1 MLAAEK
7 NGHVNFVTGLFSH
20 THMLTDITFLN
31 DLSHSNDKIANL

>member
-7 NGHVNFVTGLFSH
+7 NGHVTLLLDFTH
-20 THMLTDITFLN
+20 TRMSTDITFLN